1 MPILLAHSAEMASGD
16 VVPIVAI
23 VFTFIWLIVKAL
35 MAPFTQG
42 RSKKQRAE
50 TQQTGLSDEERTA
63 LSNLQ
68 RTLANMERRVES
80 LETILIETQRTK
92 ENYGTKL

>member
-1 MPILLAHSAEMASGD
+1 MPILLAHMDSGD
-16 VVPIVAI
+16 AVPVVAI
-23 VFTFIWLIVKAL
+23 TLTFVWLIVKAL
-35 MAPFTQG
+35 MAPFTQ
-42 RSKKQRAE
+42 RARLRADAA
-50 TQQTGLSDEERTA
+50 TDRGGA
-63 LSNLQ
+63 LSAEEHAALENLQ